1 MRSVGVPHFA
11 LHGGFYMFRPLYILA
26 LAAAIA
32 APIAAH
38 ADSIVG
44 TVSAVG
50 NNTFT
55 SNTIQFFS
63 GSVQGGPGANT
74 GTFATVADGTT
85 INFLSGV
92 LPYTQGENMVP
103 PAISPV
109 QLFTF
114 TSGGETFAF
123 HMTDYN
129 AIFTDSTNGCTV
141 GTCLAATGNGFFTGT
156 GPITY
161 DDSPASFTFTSQL
174 VAGQTSTTFSASA
187 ISTASAVPE
196 PSSLALLG
204 SGVLGF
210 AGLVRR
216 RMTRASN

>member
-1 MRSVGVPHFA
+1 MPHLA
-11 LHGGFYMFRPLYILA
+11 LHGGSHMFRPLSILA
-26 LAAAIA
+26 LAAAFA
-32 APIAAH
+32 APIAAQ
-38 ADSIVG
+38 ADSITG
-44 TVSAVG
+44 TLSAAG
-50 NNTFT
+50 NDTFT

-74 GTFATVADGTT
+74 GTFSTVPDGTA
-85 INFLSGV
+85 INFLTGV

-114 TSGGETFAF
+114 TAGGETFAF

-129 AIFTDSTNGCTV
+129 AMFTTTSTGCTV

-156 GPITY
+156 GLVTY
-161 DDSPASFTFTSQL
+161 DPSPGHFTFTSQM
-174 VAGQTSTTFSASA
+174 VEGQASTTFSASA
-187 ISTASAVPE
+187 ITSASPVPE

-216 RMTRASN
+216 RMSRATN